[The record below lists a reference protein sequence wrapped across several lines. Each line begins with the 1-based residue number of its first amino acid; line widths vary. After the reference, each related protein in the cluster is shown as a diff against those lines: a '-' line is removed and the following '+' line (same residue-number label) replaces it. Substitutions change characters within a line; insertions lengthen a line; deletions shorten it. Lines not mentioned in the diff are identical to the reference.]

1 MLSGPLIEQVGFHVT
16 MTGYAVVGMVL
27 TVAIGLRWGHA
38 LWHEE
43 RQA

>member
-1 MLSGPLIEQVGFHVT
+1 
-16 MTGYAVVGMVL
+16 VGMVL